1 MNQICQLFYIAQL
14 AKDRTGV
21 STAFLLSILG
31 VSRDLIEE
39 DYLLTNL
46 DTERQADYI
55 ERTVGYPDG
64 YDREKMINIAGVPKD
79 AMKDFLDGVET
90 KWGSAM
96 EYLEK
101 IGITENQ
108 MEKIRHN
115 FLE

>member
-1 MNQICQLFYIAQL
+1 MANALVGKKISSITFIA
-14 AKDRTGV
+14 
-21 STAFLLSILG
+21 
-31 VSRDLIEE
+31 
-39 DYLLTNL
+39 
-46 DTERQADYI
+46 
-55 ERTVGYPDG
+55 PDE
-64 YDREKMINIAGVPKD
+64 YAAE
-79 AMKDFLDGVET
+79 AMRDFLDGVET